1 MSDEQELTLA
11 RERMVN
17 DQLIPRGVKDERV
30 LHAMSTTPRHHFLP
44 PSSWSLAYADHPVS
58 IGSKQTISQP
68 YIVAW
73 MSELL
78 AHLPKGSKIL
88 EIGTGC
94 GYQTAIL
101 VALGY
106 EVYSIERIA
115 SLSRMA
121 EKNLRQIDSLPTGL
135 YVSDGR
141 LGHLPN
147 APYDAIISAACARKI
162 PRDWIEQ
169 LIEGG
174 LIILPIGK
182 RGKQYL
188 VRCIKRGRKLVKEE
202 MGLVRFVPLLSG
214 NIE

>member
-1 MSDEQELTLA
+1 MSEEQELTLA

-17 DQLIPRGVKDERV
+17 NQLIPRGVKNKRA

-44 PSSWSLAYADHPVS
+44 SSSWSLAYADHPVS
-58 IGSKQTISQP
+58 IGSRQTISQP

-121 EKNLRQIDSLPTGL
+121 EKNLRKMDSLPAGL

-141 LGHLPN
+141 LGYLPN
-147 APYDAIISAACARKI
+147 APYDAIISAACARKV
-162 PRDWIEQ
+162 PRDWIKQ

-174 LIILPIGK
+174 LIITPIGK
-182 RGKQYL
+182 RDKQHL
-188 VRCIKRGRKLVKEE
+188 VRCIKQGRKLVKED

>member
-17 DQLIPRGVKDERV
+17 DQLIPRGVKNERV
-30 LHAMSTTPRHHFLP
+30 LHAMNTIPRHNFLP
-44 PSSWSLAYADHPVS
+44 SSSWSLAYADHPVS
-58 IGSKQTISQP
+58 IGSGQTISQP

-78 AHLPKGSKIL
+78 ADLPKGSKIL

-106 EVYSIERIA
+106 EVYSVERIA

-121 EKNLRQIDSLPTGL
+121 EENLRRIDSLPSGL
-135 YVSDGR
+135 YVSDGKK
-141 LGHLPN
+141 GYPSN
-147 APYDAIISAACARKI
+147 APYDAIISAACAKKI
-162 PRDWIEQ
+162 PRDWIKQ

-174 LIILPIGK
+174 MMITPIDV
-182 RGKQYL
+182 RGKQHL
-188 VRCIKRGRKLVKEE
+188 VRCIKRGRKVVKEK

-214 NIE
+214 KTE

>member
-1 MSDEQELTLA
+1 MSDEQELILA

-17 DQLIPRGVKDERV
+17 EQLIPRGVKNERV

-44 PSSWSLAYADHPVS
+44 SSSWSLAYADHPVS

-121 EKNLRQIDSLPTGL
+121 EKNLRQTDSLPTGL
-135 YVSDGR
+135 YVSDGI

-147 APYDAIISAACARKI
+147 APYAAIISAAYARKI
-162 PRDWIEQ
+162 PREWIEQ

-174 LIILPIGK
+174 LIIIPIGK
-182 RGKQYL
+182 SGKQHL
-188 VRCIKRGRKLVKEE
+188 VRCIKRGKKLVKEE

-214 NIE
+214 SIE